1 MSWSG
6 FKLTTLV
13 VTDSDCIGRCKSNYH
28 LIMSMM
34 ATINTRA
41 GLTKWATF
49 SSWFQWNRP
58 ISVNKRSFSR
68 PVSLFKSIFFSPR
81 NVKIMIDFRK
91 SPRFS
96 LTSPLC
102 QLREKSSRPVFTMC
116 GVKAVNRN
124 VNEHLIF
131 CQYAKMNTNKNE
143 WNYSTIDQYLVLFPF
158 KYINSK

>member
-1 MSWSG
+1 MSWAG

-81 NVKIMIDFRK
+81 NVKIMIDFQK

-116 GVKAVNRN
+116 GEPCKRSNLQVLKPWIQMSMNISFSANMRKWT
-124 VNEHLIF
+124 LT
-131 CQYAKMNTNKNE
+131 KMNET
-143 WNYSTIDQYLVLFPF
+143 TVL
-158 KYINSK
+158 